1 MAKKSKKNQQN
12 YWDEEFEED
21 AAQNE
26 EISATPTPNP
36 ESSAGADDT
45 SREASASAEGA
56 EAIEG
61 DFMSTLKQSKKKQE
75 KKVIEEKKDG
85 KPILKSKKEK
95 EKEKKGKGEA
105 EEERTSCQKE
115 GPTASSKGEEQGV
128 EQAKC

>member
-21 AAQNE
+21 AAQGE

-95 EKEKKGKGEA
+95 EKEKRKRRSRRRKNKLPGRRPNSKLKRR
-105 EEERTSCQKE
+105 RTRS
-115 GPTASSKGEEQGV
+115 
-128 EQAKC
+128 